1 MGEQIA
7 YNKCPHS
14 IVELYENKE
23 GEYYPVCQPIETPAL
38 IRGEYIPIG
47 SRLQYP
53 TKWGRKKASTHI
65 LEFKIQD
72 AKREL
77 ENTQRELAKL
87 ERCLSDVQMWEDDN
101 KE

>member
-14 IVELYENKE
+14 IVELHENSA
-23 GEYYPVCQPIETPAL
+23 GEYYPVCQQIDTPGL

-53 TKWGRKKASTHI
+53 TKWGRKKASLH
-65 LEFKIQD
+65 LLNHKIED
-72 AKREL
+72 TKRTLAQAAIEL
-77 ENTQRELAKL
+77 EKL
-87 ERCLSDVQMWEDDN
+87 EACRNDVDLWIDDN